1 VIFLSIQ
8 TGVNKNERVDVKCE
22 LLKYGMYRDGFS
34 VIITFF
40 RGVATI
46 IFEGNQI
53 SAIVTLILVNFFKK
67 NP

>member
-1 VIFLSIQ
+1 
-8 TGVNKNERVDVKCE
+8 
-22 LLKYGMYRDGFS
+22 MYRYGIS
-34 VIITFF
+34 VIITFL

-53 SAIVTLILVNFFKK
+53 SAIVTLILVNFFK